1 MFMPEIATISSD
13 LAATLKHADCLTNLR
28 CSLDPRLDQLI
39 VYSSV
44 LEHLLQQKLH
54 YEKEHDTELR
64 RLERFRCDGV
74 KEYRIKVQLRVINKV
89 QSMLPNIVFK
99 MRNEYDKF
107 ERFLLQEVS
116 IKDVDT
122 ELYNR
127 GWQLL
132 NTCRNNL
139 RLTH

>member
-1 MFMPEIATISSD
+1 
-13 LAATLKHADCLTNLR
+13 
-28 CSLDPRLDQLI
+28 SLDPRLDQLI

-54 YEKEHDTELR
+54 YEKERDAELM
-64 RLERFRCDGV
+64 RLERFKCDGV
-74 KEYRIKVQLRVINKV
+74 KEYRIKVQMRVISKV
-89 QSMLPNIVFK
+89 QSMLPDIVFK

-107 ERFLLQEVS
+107 ERFLLREVS

-127 GWQLL
+127 AWQLL
-132 NTCRNNL
+132 HTCRDNL
-139 RLTH
+139 QR